1 VIDAVSF
8 GPMMLDFAKKK
19 KTLKKEINLVFNKLH
34 VHVNDK
40 NKLISTSMFVLC
52 GRWLERV

>member
-19 KTLKKEINLVFNKLH
+19 KIKKEINLVFNKLH
-34 VHVNDK
+34 VHVNNK